1 MKDYLFVMKR
11 KEFWLGAIS
20 GGVGAGFG
28 SASGS
33 NNLLVVVCVGVVI
46 SLLVAWGLVGVLR

>member
-1 MKDYLFVMKR
+1 MKR

-33 NNLLVVVCVGVVI
+33 NRLFIVVAVGVVI
-46 SLLVAWGLVGVLR
+46 SLLVAWGISGFFK

>member
-1 MKDYLFVMKR
+1 MKR

-20 GGVGAGFG
+20 GAVGAGFG

-33 NNLLVVVCVGVVI
+33 NSLLVVICVGVVI
-46 SLLVAWGLVGVLR
+46 SLLVAWGLSGVLK